1 MSGSQHKVIQSPNQ
15 GHIPSNCLSL
25 NVDLDFEKTLSLN
38 RMIFCFA
45 MNLSLTHMYRVMY
58 SGTNNVYGNFY
69 QTKQSSSL
77 ENNFQD

>member
-15 GHIPSNCLSL
+15 GHIPSNCKSKCRLGL
-25 NVDLDFEKTLSLN
+25 WKTLSLN
-38 RMIFCFA
+38 RMIFSFA
-45 MNLSLTHMYRVMY
+45 MNLSLTHMYKVMY